1 MLDLSLELTGASGGA
16 CSSVDA
22 AMKQFTKAEYLEQV
36 SKPNPNPHPKT
47 LILTLILTLVPTLIL
62 TLTLT
67 PTRCLVGSSPRRR
80 GTARRRGAT
89 GGGWAPTCYPCACGN
104 RELEAVAVAI
114 AGRVWMY
121 KSGSRPLGN
130 RVKHP

>member
-47 LILTLILTLVPTLIL
+47 LILTLILTLAP
-62 TLTLT
+62 T
-67 PTRCLVGSSPRRR
+67 PTPTVTRR
-80 GTARRRGAT
+80 TAT
-89 GGGWAPTCYPCACGN
+89 GARSASSSCVRA
-104 RELEAVAVAI
+104 
-114 AGRVWMY
+114 
-121 KSGSRPLGN
+121 SS
-130 RVKHP
+130 